1 MITVGK
7 IADRIGFDNGD
18 LIYLGNKSGISQSEL
33 DEQKGVFFDTN
44 NINRFAIIKDSDNN
58 VQETTGESFINNAK
72 FYTCKNTAGDGLCFR
87 CVTNCDTHCHSC
99 HACFTCV
106 NCTNCDGCDGCD
118 GCVDCNGCLVCNRC
132 ANCTVCV
139 RCYGCQRCQS
149 EYSCGSCTSCDGCDG
164 CNGCQSEVNCES
176 RRSGETCSGSCH
188 GCTGNYSGGG
198 CSSPRCASCNG
209 CNGACAN
216 CTNCNGVC
224 ASCLENCYTP
234 Y

>member
-58 VQETTGESFINNAK
+58 IKETISESFINNAK

-99 HACFTCV
+99 DTCHGCN
-106 NCTNCDGCDGCD
+106 NCNSCDGGCNGCD
-118 GCVDCNGCLVCNRC
+118 GCVDCNGCLTCNRC
-132 ANCTVCV
+132 ANCTSCV
-139 RCYGCQRCQS
+139 GCHICQSCHGYGCGRCTT
-149 EYSCGSCTSCDGCDG
+149 CDTCTTNCTGSCTSGVNNSSCGNCNGCVNDSYSPDVCSSCLTCNGCDG
-164 CNGCQSEVNCES
+164 VTTYCDDCHSSAGCF
-176 RRSGETCSGSCH
+176 
-188 GCTGNYSGGG
+188 
-198 CSSPRCASCNG
+198 
-209 CNGACAN
+209 
-216 CTNCNGVC
+216 
-224 ASCLENCYTP
+224 ENCFY
-234 Y
+234 YY